1 MYWTSRSPHAD
12 QISLN
17 LPAANYRMS
26 KPDLQVPGLV
36 TRRAKP
42 IRITGVLLYIK
53 IKSDS
58 YKATV
63 TKYGFSSF
71 P

>member
-1 MYWTSRSPHAD
+1 
-12 QISLN
+12 
-17 LPAANYRMS
+17 MS
-26 KPDLQVPGLV
+26 KPDLEVPALV

-42 IRITGVLLYIK
+42 IRISGVLLYIITDDK
-53 IKSDS
+53 IEIKSDN
-58 YKATV
+58 YKATL